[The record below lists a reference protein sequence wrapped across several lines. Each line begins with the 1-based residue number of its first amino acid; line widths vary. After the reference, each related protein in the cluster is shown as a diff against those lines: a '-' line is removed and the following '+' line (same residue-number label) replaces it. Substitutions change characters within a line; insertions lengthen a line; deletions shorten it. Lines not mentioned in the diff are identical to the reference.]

1 MKSPQVALLAGAIAS
16 ALSFNTFAGDLVSV
30 QFSNSFSWDT
40 HLFDSA
46 LPLFLTEREIAG
58 GCHDHCAYSHAWRS
72 LNNIH
77 ADHSITSMPIT
88 Q

>member
-40 HLFDSA
+40 HLFDF
-46 LPLFLTEREIAG
+46 FLG
-58 GCHDHCAYSHAWRS
+58 H
-72 LNNIH
+72 
-77 ADHSITSMPIT
+77 PPF
-88 Q
+88 